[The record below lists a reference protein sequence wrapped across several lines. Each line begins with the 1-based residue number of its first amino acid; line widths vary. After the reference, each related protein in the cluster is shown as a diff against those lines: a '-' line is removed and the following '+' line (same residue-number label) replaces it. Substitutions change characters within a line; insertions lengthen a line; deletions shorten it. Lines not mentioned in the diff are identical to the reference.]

1 MLVACCNS
9 TTKRE
14 KRFRVL
20 PYEDYYP
27 RQKGKKR
34 MHAVVAQR
42 SSPNNNPPPLPV
54 PVVVIAA
61 IAAIC
66 RIPNQNPPLLRV
78 LLAYK
83 NLSSSSP
90 FTLTAFFTWHFTD
103 IISPYIK
110 NERNRNLKCKS
121 IKTTI
126 QKELINW
133 QQTVSTTSCF
143 RRCEVFGGNIGTVQR
158 LAFSDSFRE

>member
-1 MLVACCNS
+1 M
-9 TTKRE
+9 
-14 KRFRVL
+14 L

-42 SSPNNNPPPLPV
+42 SSPNNNPPPPLPV